1 MKHIA
6 YHHPKKQQPHDRKF
20 SKKVLFHCFL
30 SFVNRPLYCS
40 DDIDCGEQLPVPDK
54 AKPDAVKKLAAT
66 ALYIHFCNRVCTTR
80 KCNVYAC
87 CLLLLIMK

>member
-1 MKHIA
+1 MKHLA
-6 YHHPKKQQPHDRKF
+6 YPSKNNRHQKILKQMKSWFESSFILQPP
-20 SKKVLFHCFL
+20 SV
-30 SFVNRPLYCS
+30 LYCS

-54 AKPDAVKKLAAT
+54 VKPDAVKKLAAT